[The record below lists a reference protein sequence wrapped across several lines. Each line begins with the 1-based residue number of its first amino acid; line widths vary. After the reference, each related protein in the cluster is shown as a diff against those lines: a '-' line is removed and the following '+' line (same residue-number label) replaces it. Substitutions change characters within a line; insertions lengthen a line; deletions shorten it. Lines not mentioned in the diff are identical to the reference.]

1 MNVVPVARP
10 LAPPL
15 DTSTVGLAKPISGLG
30 HAETLGIEPD
40 PPPSGFPWAP
50 GRMLVFDNWRCL
62 HGRTAFT
69 GDRKFTGCYTNH
81 EDLEGAY
88 RIAGLR

>member
-1 MNVVPVARP
+1 
-10 LAPPL
+10 
-15 DTSTVGLAKPISGLG
+15 
-30 HAETLGIEPD
+30 
-40 PPPSGFPWAP
+40 
-50 GRMLVFDNWRCL
+50 MLVFDNWRRL